1 MLNEKDTTRI
11 SKFLSL
17 VLRHKPKTI
26 DIVLDD
32 NGWADVNTLIQ
43 KSAIKGVRFDFP
55 TLQHIVDTNA
65 KKRFAFNDAFDKIR
79 ANQGHSI
86 EIDLGYTAQEPPE
99 ILYHGTATRFIGSI
113 LQTGLEKRQRHHVH
127 LSKDTSTAINVGQRH
142 GQPVVLEVLALQMYH
157 DKYEFFLSDNGVWLT
172 DNVPTKYIRL
182 KDDNI
187 G

>member
-1 MLNEKDTTRI
+1 MLNEKGTTRI

-17 VLRHKPKTI
+17 VLRHKPETI

-32 NGWADVNTLIQ
+32 NGWTDVNTLIQ
-43 KSAIKGVRFDFP
+43 KSANKGVRFDLP

-65 KKRFAFNDAFDKIR
+65 KKRFAFNDALDKIR

-142 GQPVVLEVLALQMYH
+142 GKPVVLEVLALQMH
-157 DKYEFFLSDNGVWLT
+157 NDKYEFFLSDNGVWLT
-172 DNVPTKYIRL
+172 EKVPVGHLMLSSEQK
-182 KDDNI
+182 
-187 G
+187 